1 MAEPPIT
8 RPGDLVGR
16 SSDGSVRIDRVIPLQ
31 WVLGMLG
38 VVIAQAATLWFQ
50 VQAGT
55 EAIKE
60 VKVELR
66 AMSSWQ
72 SQALVKGAEVD
83 SDIRE
88 LRRRIEALE
97 QHSRGRP

>member
-1 MAEPPIT
+1 MAEPT
-8 RPGDLVGR
+8 TQPGDFVGR
-16 SSDGSVRIDRVIPLQ
+16 ARDGSIRIDRVIPLQ

-60 VKVELR
+60 MKVDVR
-66 AMSSWQ
+66 AMTSWQ

-88 LRRRIEALE
+88 IRRRLEALE
-97 QHSRGRP
+97 AHARGK